1 MKNKFL
7 KLLAVGVL
15 GTMALS
21 AQAAVIQL
29 NPASP
34 GIIGGDTLT
43 PPTGPSNCEPGC
55 VYDAFGLAN
64 DGSLELLYK
73 SDVGGGDSGTFAS
86 SYNTEFFNTPS
97 DPSDATISWIVD
109 QPAITCPSCYLAIKN
124 GNSTPTYYFYD
135 LSSWDGTSDI
145 VLTGFWANTQGAISH
160 VSIWGKDSPQFDV
173 AEPATLGL
181 LGLSLLGFGLAR
193 RRRS

>member
-1 MKNKFL
+1 MKSKFL

-15 GTMALS
+15 GSMALS
-21 AQAAVIQL
+21 AQAAVINL
-29 NPASP
+29 DPTSP

-43 PPTGPSNCEPGC
+43 PPTGAANCEPGC

-73 SDVGGGDSGTFAS
+73 ADVGSGDSGDFAD
-86 SYNTEFFNTPS
+86 SYNTVFSNTAN
-97 DPSDATISWIVD
+97 DPSDATISYILG
-109 QPAITCPSCYLAIKN
+109 QPAIVCPSCYLAIKD
-124 GNSTPTYYFYD
+124 GNATPSYYFYD
-135 LSSWDGTSDI
+135 LSGWDGVSDI
-145 VLTGFWANTQGAISH
+145 VLTGFWPNGGAISH
-160 VSIWGKDSPQFDV
+160 VSIWGLEQPQFDV